1 VSYESLKDA
10 LLTEAATQADEV
22 AARFN
27 DQLKSEKERI
37 AQRAKGA
44 EEEIIAQ
51 AESLGEVEASR
62 LHQEHQLAA
71 KANVLV
77 AKQEELD
84 ETQTKVVDE
93 ILAWDGA
100 ATGDLLTH
108 LLKLAPADAELTA
121 GAKHADALKKAG
133 AKNVASETISGDGGF
148 IARAANE
155 EVNLTIRHLVAQLFI
170 RHRAAIAAQLF

>member
-1 VSYESLKDA
+1 MSYESLKDA

-22 AARFN
+22 AERFN
-27 DQLKSEKERI
+27 DQLKSEQERI

-51 AESLGEVEASR
+51 AEADGEVEASR

-84 ETQTKVVDE
+84 ATQAKVTEE
-93 ILAWDGA
+93 ILDWDDA
-100 ATGDLLTH
+100 ATDDLLEH
-108 LLKLAPADAELTA
+108 LLKLAPDGAELTA

-133 AKNVASETISGDGGF
+133 AKNITSETISGDGGF
-148 IARAANE
+148 IARAADE
-155 EVNLTIRHLVAQLFI
+155 EVNLTIAHLVAQLFI
-170 RHRAAIAAQLF
+170 RHRAVIAAQLF